1 MRRCN
6 DVSKVQRLYED
17 QVSPE
22 VSTPQQ
28 SVHPMVPE
36 VAAAVSER
44 PTATSERRV
53 TKRTDALCTGSS
65 DAYGGNW
72 LTASNGSLDLEA
84 YIYAS
89 PRPF

>member
-1 MRRCN
+1 MTGSS
-6 DVSKVQRLYED
+6 D
-17 QVSPE
+17 
-22 VSTPQQ
+22 TIA

-53 TKRTDALCTGSS
+53 IKRTDALCTGSS
-65 DAYGGNW
+65 DAYAGNW